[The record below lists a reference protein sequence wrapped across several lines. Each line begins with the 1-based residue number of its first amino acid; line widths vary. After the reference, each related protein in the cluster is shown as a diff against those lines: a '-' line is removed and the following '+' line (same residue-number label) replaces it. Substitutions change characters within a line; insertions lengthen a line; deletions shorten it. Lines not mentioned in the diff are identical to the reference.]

1 MRSRRALTSAR
12 HNWYGSIISSKRKLP
27 NPLRKAA
34 ATRITTVHTTI
45 DTMT

>member
-1 MRSRRALTSAR
+1 MT
-12 HNWYGSIISSKRKLP
+12 SSKRKFAS
-27 NPLRKAA
+27 PLREAA